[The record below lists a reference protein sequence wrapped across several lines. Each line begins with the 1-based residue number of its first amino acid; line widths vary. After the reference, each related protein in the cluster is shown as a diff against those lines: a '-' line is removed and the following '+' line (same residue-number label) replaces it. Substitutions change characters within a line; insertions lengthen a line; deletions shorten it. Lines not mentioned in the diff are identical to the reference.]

1 MCMNSIQRKKE
12 GKSEPKSGAQQ
23 IWSSSLMQICLNSG
37 DFTVAKGR
45 VKMWAN
51 PIVGG
56 IKLRVEN
63 LSRTKT
69 QFNLRG

>member
-1 MCMNSIQRKKE
+1 
-12 GKSEPKSGAQQ
+12 
-23 IWSSSLMQICLNSG
+23 
-37 DFTVAKGR
+37 
-45 VKMWAN
+45 MWAN

-69 QFNLRG
+69 QFNLLEFIKRDWTLSAHISKQTALMNAMCAHKNKVSII